1 MMADRSA
8 QPRRSAAAAGP
19 QKPQKTNAKLH
30 FSGWVWLALA
40 ILVCG
45 LVIDRFGGTGVIPGW
60 QQLERLVGRS
70 PTAQQAA
77 SPCTVTF
84 FDVGQG
90 DAVLIGQDGAFCLID
105 TGPTDS
111 ADSLCRALNQAG
123 VERLDYLVLTH
134 PDADHIGGAVQ
145 VLRRIA
151 VEELLVPFA
160 EIDPDASGWQD
171 NIYNDAAQKN
181 IPVTAVQ
188 AGQSYA
194 LGGGRLQIL
203 LANYR
208 PEGPESSTN
217 DRSVCLRY
225 VNGDFSFLDTGDA
238 EWAAESELVRLYGR
252 ELRSTLMK
260 AGHHGSATSNS
271 GALLGAVRPR
281 YVAISCGKDNPY
293 GHPHEQVLRGFAQ
306 VDAQIFRTDED
317 GTLVFTLRDGV
328 LHTPW
333 GEETNDLYAA

>member
-1 MMADRSA
+1 MADRSA
-8 QPRRSAAAAGP
+8 QPRRSAAAPGP
-19 QKPQKTNAKLH
+19 QKPPKTNAKPPV
-30 FSGWVWLALA
+30 SGWLWLVLVL
-40 ILVCG
+40 LVCG
-45 LVIDRFGGTGVIPGW
+45 LVVERFGGTGPVPGW

-70 PTAQQAA
+70 PAAQQAA

-90 DAVLIGQDGAFCLID
+90 DAVLIGQDGVFCLID
-105 TGPTDS
+105 TGS
-111 ADSLCRALNQAG
+111 AESAGALCRALNQAG

-134 PDADHIGGAVQ
+134 PDTDHIGGAVQ
-145 VLRRIA
+145 VLRKVA
-151 VEELLVPFA
+151 VGQILVPFA

-171 NIYNDAAQKN
+171 NIYHDAAQKN

-188 AGQSYA
+188 AGQRYA
-194 LGGGRLQIL
+194 LGGGQLEIL
-203 LANYR
+203 LADFR
-208 PEGPESSTN
+208 PEGQEASTN
-217 DRSVCLRY
+217 DRSLCLRY
-225 VNGDFSFLDTGDA
+225 VNGNFSFLDTGDA

-271 GALLGAVRPR
+271 EALLDAVRPR
-281 YVAISCGKDNPY
+281 YVAISCGQNNPY
-293 GHPHEQVLRGFAQ
+293 GHPHGQVIRRFDQ

-328 LHTPW
+328 LHTPQ
-333 GEETNDLYAA
+333 EETMYDLYAA